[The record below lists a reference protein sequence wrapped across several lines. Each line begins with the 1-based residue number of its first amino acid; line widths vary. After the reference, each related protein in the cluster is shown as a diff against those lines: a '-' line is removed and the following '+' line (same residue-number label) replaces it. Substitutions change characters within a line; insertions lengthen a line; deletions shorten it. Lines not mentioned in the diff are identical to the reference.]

1 MSTVAILLRRELRL
15 EAAGREVTSTV
26 APFVLAAVVLA
37 GLGMGP
43 ARDTLVAVAPG
54 VVWLVVLFAAP
65 VLARGVAAAERDE
78 GTWDLLRGL
87 ASPSALLAAKVAGL
101 WLHFLVTWAAA
112 ATLVALMFP
121 APMSGAAVLAGVLG
135 TLGLAALTATFG
147 ILLVHARRRVGL
159 LAVLLLPLALPVL
172 LAGVTMGTVEGQ
184 RAPWLILLIG
194 YDLLVVVTA
203 WAVHPALLE
212 E

>member
-1 MSTVAILLRRELRL
+1 MNPVVTLLHRELRL
-15 EAAGREVTSTV
+15 EAAGREVSSTV
-26 APFVLAAVVLA
+26 LPFVLAAVVLA

-78 GTWDLLRGL
+78 GSWDLLRGL
-87 ASPSALLAAKVAGL
+87 TSPSTLLAAKVTGL
-101 WLHFLVTWAAA
+101 WLHFLLTWAVAA
-112 ATLVALMFP
+112 ALVALMFP
-121 APMSGAAVLAGVLG
+121 APMTGGAVLAGLLG

-147 ILLVHARRRVGL
+147 ILLVHSRRRAGL

-172 LAGVTMGTVEGQ
+172 LAGVSMGRAEGQ
-184 RAPWLILLIG
+184 HAPWLILLIG